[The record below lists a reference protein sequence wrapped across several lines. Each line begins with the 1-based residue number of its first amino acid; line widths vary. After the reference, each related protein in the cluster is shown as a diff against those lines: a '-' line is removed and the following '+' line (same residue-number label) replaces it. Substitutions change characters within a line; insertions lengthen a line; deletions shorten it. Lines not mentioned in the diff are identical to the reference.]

1 MQADLETLGQ
11 LERRLS
17 IAVPMAEIDS
27 EVETRLKRLS
37 RTVKMH
43 GFRPGKVP
51 FKVIAQQY
59 GPQVRQEVLGDTLE
73 KSFGEALRQRNL
85 RVAGYP
91 KFDAQPPVDGAA
103 EFHYSATFE
112 VYPEVRVGDVAQ
124 AKIARPQLAVGEAE
138 VDRTIEI
145 MRKQRTV
152 YDPVERGA
160 QNDDRVTISYRGT
173 IDGAEFEGASAE
185 NQSVVLGG
193 GRLLPDFE
201 QALQG
206 MRAGESREFELRF
219 PDDYHGREVAGKTAR
234 FEVKAG
240 EVAAPRLPALD
251 AEFAKQ
257 LGVADGDLAKMR
269 AEVRANLEREV
280 KMRLKTRVR
289 DRALQALLDLTG
301 LEPPKALVELEIQ
314 QLQKLTQQ
322 DLAARGVKV
331 PEGMPLPADVFEKQ
345 AQRRVSLGLILA
357 EVVKAHGL
365 HARPEQV
372 KSAVDELAQSYE
384 RPEEVVR
391 WFYQSA
397 ERLRDVES
405 RVVEE
410 NVVEWV
416 LATAKVEDET
426 VAFDELMDRQP

>member
-17 IAVPMAEIDS
+17 IAVPMAEIES

-37 RTVKMH
+37 RTVKLD

-51 FKVIAQQY
+51 FKVVAQQY

-91 KFDAQPPVDGAA
+91 RFEAKPPVEGAA
-103 EFHYSATFE
+103 EFQYSATFE
-112 VYPEVRVGDVAQ
+112 VYPEVKVGDVSQ
-124 AKIARPQLAVGEAE
+124 AKLARPQLTVGESE

-145 MRKQRTV
+145 MRKQRAV
-152 YDPVERGA
+152 FDPVERGA
-160 QNDDRVTISYRGT
+160 ENGDRVTISYRGT
-173 IDGAEFEGASAE
+173 IDGAEFSGSSAQ

-201 QALQG
+201 KALAG
-206 MRAGESREFELRF
+206 IKAGEPRTFELRF
-219 PDDYHGREVAGKTAR
+219 PDDYHGKDVAGKTAR
-234 FEVKAG
+234 FEVTAG
-240 EVAAPRLPALD
+240 EVAAPRMPELD
-251 AEFAKQ
+251 AEFAKE
-257 LGVADGDLAKMR
+257 LGVADGDLARMR
-269 AEVRANLEREV
+269 SEVRANLEREV
-280 KMRLKTRVR
+280 KARLKTRVR
-289 DRALQALLDLTG
+289 DRAMQALLDLTG
-301 LEPPKALVELEIQ
+301 IVAPKSLVELEIQ
-314 QLQKLTQQ
+314 QLQKLTRQ
-322 DLAARGVKV
+322 DLAARGVSVKDD
-331 PEGMPLPADVFEKQ
+331 MPLPAEAFEKQ

-357 EVVKAHGL
+357 EVVKSHGL

-372 KSAVDELAQSYE
+372 KAAVEELAQSYE

-391 WFYQSA
+391 WFYQSS

-416 LATAKVEDET
+416 LATATVEDET
-426 VAFDELMDRQP
+426 IAFDELMDRQS